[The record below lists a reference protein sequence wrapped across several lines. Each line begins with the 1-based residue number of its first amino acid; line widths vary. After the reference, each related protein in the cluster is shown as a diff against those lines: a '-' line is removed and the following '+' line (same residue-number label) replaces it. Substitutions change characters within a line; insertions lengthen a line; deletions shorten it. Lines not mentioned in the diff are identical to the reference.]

1 MTVTRDDLVD
11 ALTAYW
17 GKKQLQLDNSRIANA
32 VGAGTAGSVRGGQQ
46 FAPVEAI
53 IAKFFVEAGYPPSS
67 IRINS
72 GVELPGYFRPT
83 KKWDVVVGLNGVLVA
98 AFEMKALGGPSFGN
112 NANNRV
118 EEALGSSVDLRRAAL
133 ADLYPAEQPWIGYL
147 FVMEDAPG
155 SRRPVRVPPGALATD
170 PVWDGQSYQGRF
182 GITLK
187 RLLDENVYDSVC
199 YLVSSPD
206 EPDPREPVDAL
217 NWAHF
222 AAGIRARLHYLAE
235 LGYPGEATLDAD
247 FQWDGR
253 VELVGDVEDHPAGRE
268 PEERS

>member
-11 ALTAYW
+11 AMKAYW
-17 GKKQLQLDNSRIANA
+17 GTKRLQLENSRIANA

-46 FAPVEAI
+46 FGPLEVI
-53 IAKFFVEAGYPPSS
+53 IAKFFVEAGYPASA
-67 IRINS
+67 IHINQ

-83 KKWDVVVGLNGVLVA
+83 KKWDVVVEMNGVLVA

-118 EEALGSSVDLRRAAL
+118 EEALGSSMCLRRAAL
-133 ADLYPAEQPWIGYL
+133 ADLYPEEPPWMGYL

-155 SRRPVRVPPGALATD
+155 SRRPVRVPGGTLKTD
-170 PVWDGQSYQGRF
+170 PIWDGRSYQDRF

-199 YLVSSPD
+199 YLVSSHD
-206 EPDPREPVDAL
+206 QPDPQEPVDSL

-222 AAGIRARLHYLAE
+222 AAGVRARIHYLAE
-235 LGYPGEATLDAD
+235 LGYP
-247 FQWDGR
+247 R
-253 VELVGDVEDHPAGRE
+253 
-268 PEERS
+268 